1 MTYQEVLDLKK
12 EDIRTIQV
20 TKRGLAISQ
29 QKLYKV
35 LCDKKIK
42 FGENSISESGVYL
55 GGCVYS
61 DKSVR
66 REGWSVNKSFF
77 YFDGDE
83 KVYLPSERVLWDEV
97 AAELLAEKRDKLI
110 NNILN

>member
-20 TKRGLAISQ
+20 TKRGLASSQ
-29 QKLYKV
+29 QKLYRV
-35 LCDKKIK
+35 LVERSIR
-42 FGENSISESGVYL
+42 FGEEVITLDGRCL
-55 GGCVYS
+55 GTGVYS

-66 REGWSVNKSFF
+66 REGWRSNKSFF
-77 YFDGDE
+77 YFDGE
-83 KVYLPSERVLWDEV
+83 KKVCLPSERILWDEV